1 MQRIGQ
7 SLRKGGPA
15 ELQSKRFK
23 EALHDTSSGLTYA
36 ALSGIITQINLT
48 VLLNTLVGVCK
59 QSVEDV
65 ERLFSK
71 SMVEWMEKKGY
82 NPEAKYLSIVRNW
95 RRACDER
102 GLSSDLRSQFNRN
115 LLDYI
120 LDELIPWHKE
130 NSDLSLLEVN
140 RYKNNLY
147 DE

>member
-1 MQRIGQ
+1 MQRIDQ

-15 ELQSKRFK
+15 ELQSERF
-23 EALHDTSSGLTYA
+23 EVALHDTSSGLTYA

-71 SMVEWMEKKGY
+71 SMTEWMEKKGY
-82 NPEAKYLSIVRNW
+82 DPEAKYLSIVQNW

-102 GLSSDLRSQFNRN
+102 ELSSDLRSSSIKI
-115 LLDYI
+115 Y
-120 LDELIPWHKE
+120 WTT
-130 NSDLSLLEVN
+130 
-140 RYKNNLY
+140 Y
-147 DE
+147 